1 MDLTRGW
8 NRKCHRRIKRALDK
22 TLSGAF
28 IERELNRLPCSAL
41 EYHSKHLFPLGWSHE
56 LKTLFVGTRDK
67 GSSLYAFNGCEGSV
81 LSYVYDFLTS
91 KYAPHVKLTIPAGCI
106 GRFYNGSAGV
116 FNEGRSI
123 HYHERDELLVQ
134 SEAPHEY
141 VSFAS
146 CGKIAFPV
154 PQDRNVNMMPFILGD
169 KESLPNN
176 LLCYHDVI
184 EACPYL
190 VTVAR
195 SDI

>member
-1 MDLTRGW
+1 MSNSQYQLD
-8 NRKCHRRIKRALDK
+8 ALDDF
-22 TLSGAF
+22 TLA
-28 IERELNRLPCSAL
+28 A
-41 EYHSKHLFPLGWSHE
+41 
-56 LKTLFVGTRDK
+56 
-67 GSSLYAFNGCEGSV
+67 
-81 LSYVYDFLTS
+81 
-91 KYAPHVKLTIPAGCI
+91 
-106 GRFYNGSAGV
+106 
-116 FNEGRSI
+116 RSI
-123 HYHERDELLVQ
+123 RPFHKRDEFLVK